1 MARRKAFPAPPY
13 HTSIDAAMLKMNAV
27 FDDVENL
34 ARTQIP
40 LPYAQIAR
48 FVCLLFLVLLP
59 FALVSKLK
67 WFVIPTS
74 FLSSIVYFTI
84 DDCAAEM
91 ETPFGEDENDVDFDK
106 LTRRIDKHTA

>member
-48 FVCLLFLVLLP
+48 FVCLLFLASLRVQH
-59 FALVSKLK
+59 VSPAAATWK
-67 WFVIPTS
+67 PA
-74 FLSSIVYFTI
+74 SSS
-84 DDCAAEM
+84 
-91 ETPFGEDENDVDFDK
+91 G
-106 LTRRIDKHTA
+106 